1 MSRHDNPSPLLGR
14 RDVLRIGGLSVATAT
29 VISACGEHE
38 RGEVGRVG
46 AVPTTIRLPDAR
58 TTNVALLRT
67 ASSLERSIINVYS
80 QVIGNSDLLDP
91 KYDDMATRFMQDH
104 AGHAELFDQLTTD
117 AGGTAWT
124 CGNPKID
131 DVIINPIMKR
141 ITVGAEATAGAAA
154 IEPSEDPHRD
164 VLNFLHGLESL
175 AGATYQSLVAL
186 FSDPTPRAEAM
197 TVGARAARHAALL
210 ALTINPDRPGGLVNF
225 ADAVNAEP
233 GSPPTTVAPPTT
245 LQNIANQATGGSA
258 VPTPTPTPTAQ
269 TEIPT
274 VTAIPSQFGGLGAIQ
289 LVVGRGDENG
299 TRLKINL
306 ETPSLNSFVFEYM
319 TPSC

>member
-1 MSRHDNPSPLLGR
+1 VSRHDYNR
-14 RDVLRIGGLSVATAT
+14 RDILRIGGFGVATAA

-46 AVPTTIRLPDAR
+46 AVPTTVKLPDVT

-67 ASSLERSIINVYS
+67 ASSLEHSIINVYS

-91 KYDDMATRFMQDH
+91 QYDDMAQRFMDDH
-104 AGHAELFDQLTTD
+104 ADHAAVFEQLTTA

-131 DVIINPIMKR
+131 DVIIQPILDR
-141 ITVGAEATAGAAA
+141 IIKGVPATATATA
-154 IEPSEDPHRD
+154 ISASDDPRRD
-164 VLNFLHGLESL
+164 ILNFTHGLEAL
-175 AGATYQSLVAL
+175 AGASYQAFVAL
-186 FSDPTPRAEAM
+186 FSDPTLRSEAM
-197 TVGARAARHAALL
+197 KVGARASRHAALL
-210 ALTINPDRPGGLVNF
+210 AMTINPDRPGGLVNF
-225 ADAVNAEP
+225 SDAVNAEP
-233 GSPPTTVAPPTT
+233 ASPPTTTIAPSTT
-245 LQNIANQATGGSA
+245 LQNIADGPGAALPSPTTES
-258 VPTPTPTPTAQ
+258 VPQ

-274 VTAIPSQFGGLGAIQ
+274 VTAVPAQFGGLGPIQ
-289 LVVGRGDENG
+289 LVVGAGDENG
-299 TRLKINL
+299 TRLKLNL